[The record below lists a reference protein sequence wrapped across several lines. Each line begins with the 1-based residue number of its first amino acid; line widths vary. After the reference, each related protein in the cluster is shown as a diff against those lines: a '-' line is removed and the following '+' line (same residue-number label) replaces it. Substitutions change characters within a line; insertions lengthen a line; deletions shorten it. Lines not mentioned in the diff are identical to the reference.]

1 MYGTTSCLAGADQA
15 RAAKFDNMPN
25 EFSWGSFKHHVP
37 WREVPFFFFLSSL
50 PDRRNTPP
58 NETKTEIRDNYIY
71 IYIDCTTWEIIT
83 KGAKKKRKRKELL
96 GCCCCVSPI
105 VFPSIHVY
113 RTHLPRRALFFRG
126 LFYIF
131 LRDCHARSN

>member
-1 MYGTTSCLAGADQA
+1 MYGTTSCSQTKHGRQSLIICPMRFRGGVLNTMFHGE
-15 RAAKFDNMPN
+15 KFL
-25 EFSWGSFKHHVP
+25 FL
-37 WREVPFFFFLSSL
+37 FFLSSL

-83 KGAKKKRKRKELL
+83 EGAKKERKRKELL